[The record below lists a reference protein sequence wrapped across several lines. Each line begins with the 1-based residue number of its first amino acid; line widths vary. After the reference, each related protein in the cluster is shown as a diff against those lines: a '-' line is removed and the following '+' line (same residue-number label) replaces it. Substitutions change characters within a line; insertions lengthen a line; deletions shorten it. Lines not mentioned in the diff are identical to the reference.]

1 MINLTKGENNMTE
14 QLLTVEE
21 LAEELKTPQ
30 SWIYSR
36 TRQTGPDTIPMI
48 RVGKY
53 CRFRLSDVLEWLHK
67 RQGDR

>member
-1 MINLTKGENNMTE
+1 MTD

-21 LAEELKTPQ
+21 LAEELKTPP

-48 RVGKY
+48 KVGKY
-53 CRFRLSDVLEWLHK
+53 CRFNLQEVLSWLK
-67 RQGDR
+67 KQQETEVE